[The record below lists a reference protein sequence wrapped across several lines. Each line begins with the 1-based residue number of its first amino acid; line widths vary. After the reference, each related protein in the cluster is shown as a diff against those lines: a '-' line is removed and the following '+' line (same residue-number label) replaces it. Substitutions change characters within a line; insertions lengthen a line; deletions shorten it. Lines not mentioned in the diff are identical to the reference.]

1 MNLMRIWLVRHG
13 QTAWNKAHRAQGHTD
28 IPLDEVGKQQALL
41 VGRAMAE
48 LPIERVVSS
57 DLSRAL
63 DTGKQIAEAANI
75 SISVDDRLRERS
87 FGEWEG
93 EDFPTIAERFPKM
106 ADEQGV
112 SRNHVRPPGGESFA
126 DVYAR
131 LQEFTEELIS
141 RNENT
146 VIATHG
152 GTCSVLLSILL
163 GGGLELSNSFR
174 FSNAAITEVET
185 HWNGKFR
192 LLTYND
198 VAHLKAS
205 GPDLPVL
212 TGTADGSAR

>member
-1 MNLMRIWLVRHG
+1 MRIWLVRHG

-28 IPLDEVGKQQALL
+28 IPLDEVGRQQALL

-48 LPIERVVSS
+48 LPIERVISS

-63 DTGKQIAEAANI
+63 DTGKQISGAANI

-93 EDFPTIAERFPKM
+93 EDFPTIAERFPVM

-131 LQEFTEELIS
+131 LQDFTEELIS